1 MYLIDKKFTMA
12 NTPILLS
19 NWDEQKIKLR
29 KRFEYLEDQDVE
41 FEEGKESAML
51 ERLQLKLGKTRANLL
66 ALIESL

>member
-1 MYLIDKKFTMA
+1 MA

-51 ERLQLKLGKTRANLL
+51 EGLQLKLGKTRANLL

>member
-1 MYLIDKKFTMA
+1 MA

-19 NWDEQKIKLR
+19 NCDDQKIKLR

>member
-1 MYLIDKKFTMA
+1 MA